1 MKNFIIWAILIAGVA
16 YGGSKLY
23 LHNEV
28 GDTMDMIVLM
38 MAPYANVEYQGVRS
52 TLTGEL
58 TVEGV
63 RVRIDGYSD
72 DLYIDRVGIDTP
84 NFLSLIAL
92 SDLAKNG
99 PDAMPEY
106 FGFLVEGMR
115 VPVDA
120 DYFADFY
127 EFSLAMRQGAD
138 TDDAAAACTGKYGF
152 SPATLSELGYTEQV
166 MSMYM
171 TLRDEKSQYSIEMDV
186 SMDDMWDVD
195 ADIAFAGNMMTEFMK
210 GMAYQPRLRN
220 MHIEFT
226 DRSLNQ
232 RVTRYCEELGLTPA
246 ETLRAQVDSFRFAG
260 ESNGIEFDQYMI
272 DPYREFL
279 LGKSTLVVT
288 AQPNNPV
295 AFSQIDLYKPSDV
308 PALLNL
314 AAVAR

>member
-1 MKNFIIWAILIAGVA
+1 MTAVA

-28 GDTMDMIVLM
+28 SDAMDMAVLM
-38 MAPYANVEYQGVRS
+38 VAPYADVDYRGVRS
-52 TLTGEL
+52 TLSGEL

-63 RVRIDGYSD
+63 HVRIDGYGD
-72 DLYIDRVGIDTP
+72 DLYIDRIGIDTP
-84 NFLSLIAL
+84 SFLSLVAL
-92 SDLAKNG
+92 SDLTSKG

-106 FGFLVEGMR
+106 IGFLIEGLR
-115 VPVDA
+115 IPVDA
-120 DYFADFY
+120 DYFSDFY
-127 EFSLAMRQGAD
+127 EFSLAMREAED
-138 TDDAAAACTGKYGF
+138 PENAAAACTGKYGF
-152 SPATLSELGYTEQV
+152 SPATLEALGYDEQI

-171 TLRDEKSQYSIEMDV
+171 TLRDEKTQYSIEMDV

-195 ADIAFAGNMMTEFMK
+195 ADISFAGNMMAEFMK
-210 GMAYQPRLRN
+210 GMTYQPRLRN

-226 DRSLNQ
+226 DQSLNQ
-232 RVTRYCEELGLTPA
+232 RVTKYCEELGLSPA
-246 ETLRAQVDSFRFAG
+246 ETMRAQVDSFKFVG
-260 ESNGIEFDQYMI
+260 ETNGIEFDQYII
-272 DPYREFL
+272 DPYKEFL
-279 LGKSTLVVT
+279 LGKSTLVFT